1 VHAEHKDETMPAEAR
16 RATKADAAQ
25 IAEIISE
32 VVQEPNPVAF
42 NRPWSVDE
50 VEQWMDRQ
58 GDDGAIFVI
67 DDGRQ
72 ILGFSALDFD
82 SSEPDEA
89 SFGTWMRQR
98 NRRQGHGTMLAE
110 VALAFARER
119 GYKRIR
125 ARLPDNNEPA
135 LSYLSSIGA
144 LVPLTNPG
152 TSFELPIYQEREEG

>member
-58 GDDGAIFVI
+58 GDDGAIF
-67 DDGRQ
+67 
-72 ILGFSALDFD
+72 
-82 SSEPDEA
+82 EA